1 MFEIQKSKRAR
12 LNRRVIEIRGLKPS
26 CFDFVSCFVL
36 RASCFAVLAALVGC
50 GAPVAEFR
58 RYETY
63 AHKAATSVGLEKG
76 FSSTQRQDIDEVM
89 QALFGT
95 PDEPVLPAVE
105 GIDLASMMSV
115 SRLKLSA
122 GPVGSDEQG
131 NPRGLY
137 REHCAH
143 CHGISGDGAGPT
155 AAFLNPYPRDYR
167 KGQFKFKSTP
177 VGQKPTH
184 ADLKKILVEGIPG
197 TAMPSFK
204 LLPDLEVES
213 LLEYVKYLSIRGEVE
228 RGLLMATT
236 NLDDNVRLVG
246 AQDKAAQ
253 QEQIAAVKDIV
264 KSVVEKWDGAAAAVT
279 PIPARPAMTKAE
291 LAASIK
297 HGREL
302 FYGAIANCIKCHGD
316 SALGDGQLTDYD
328 EWAKEFIIDGKD
340 RKVVS
345 TYVSLGLLPPRT
357 IRPRNL
363 RLGVFRGG
371 MRPIDIYWRLMNGIE
386 GTPMPAL
393 ATNVRQASDP
403 PEAKKLMPEELW
415 DLVNYVESLQYESI
429 NNPRDADPRNQPE
442 NPRVNL

>member
-1 MFEIQKSKRAR
+1 MM
-12 LNRRVIEIRGLKPS
+12 NRRFHILWAACG
-26 CFDFVSCFVL
+26 
-36 RASCFAVLAALVGC
+36 AAVVFVGC
-50 GAPVAEFR
+50 GAPSADFR

-63 AHKAATSVGLEKG
+63 AHKVAESAALEKG
-76 FSSTQRQDIDEVM
+76 FTRQQWQDIDETM

-95 PDEPVLPAVE
+95 PDEPALPAVE
-105 GIDLASMMSV
+105 GIELPKIVNV
-115 SRLKLSA
+115 SRLKLAA

-143 CHGISGDGAGPT
+143 CHGITGDGAGPT

-184 ADLKKILVEGIPG
+184 SDLKKIVLEGIPG

-213 LLEYVKYLSIRGEVE
+213 LVEYVKYLAIRGEVE
-228 RGLLMATT
+228 RGLLSVTA
-236 NLDDNVRLVG
+236 NLNPEENARLVSVLPPNAG
-246 AQDKAAQ
+246 DKEKAAQ
-253 QEQIAAVKDIV
+253 QDQIAAIKDVVKT
-264 KSVVEKWDGAAAAVT
+264 VVERWDGAAAAVT
-279 PIPARPAMTKAE
+279 PIPAATVLFPARAGASREEKETV
-291 LAASIK
+291 AASVK

-302 FYGAIANCIKCHGD
+302 FYGTIANCVKCHGD
-316 SALGDGQLTDYD
+316 SALGDGQATDYD
-328 EWAKEFIIDGKD
+328 EWAKEFINDGKNP
-340 RKVVS
+340 KIVS

-363 RLGVFRGG
+363 RQGVFRGG
-371 MRPIDIYWRLMNGIE
+371 LRPIDIYWRVMNGIE

-393 ATNVRQASDP
+393 ATNIRKEGDP
-403 PEAKKLMPEELW
+403 AEAKKLNPEEIW
-415 DLVNYVESLQYESI
+415 DLVNYVQSLPYELI
-429 NNPRDADPRNQPE
+429 NNPLEAAREAE
-442 NPRVNL
+442 NPRVQF